1 MTNERRL
8 NHHILA
14 AKISIMLVGW
24 VDNAINIVMLITL
37 YAVFISVK
45 LDNDGLKNQNIL
57 VRSIFSLLHMP
68 IGQSCSVFCT
78 RLFVNKEFA
87 VIKFLCQGQINSW
100 LLCNFL
106 VHQDPSIPYIFLYI
120 YLNHGRR
127 ISSKQTHPK
136 CFSSYKY
143 YVDPLQSTG
152 ALFSVFSFCWF
163 YECLF
168 YLIVPFKVS

>member
-45 LDNDGLKNQNIL
+45 LNNDALKNQNIR

-106 VHQDPSIPYIFLYI
+106 VHPDPSIPYISIYI
-120 YLNHGRR
+120 SESRQTYKFKTN
-127 ISSKQTHPK
+127 SSKM
-136 CFSSYKY
+136 
-143 YVDPLQSTG
+143 
-152 ALFSVFSFCWF
+152 LFILLCWSFTKHWG
-163 YECLF
+163 
-168 YLIVPFKVS
+168 LI